1 MDRDPRG
8 STIRLIVFDEAFSKM
23 DGERIAQSMKILR
36 DFRFQVILSA
46 PPDKIGDI
54 STLVDRNLC
63 VMRKGHTT
71 IVRAFDPRE
80 AAHVES

>member
-1 MDRDPRG
+1 MQAPYP
-8 STIRLIVFDEAFSKM
+8 L
-23 DGERIAQSMKILR
+23 LC
-36 DFRFQVILSA
+36 RFLKKQDVYKRQVILSA

-80 AAHVES
+80 AAYVES